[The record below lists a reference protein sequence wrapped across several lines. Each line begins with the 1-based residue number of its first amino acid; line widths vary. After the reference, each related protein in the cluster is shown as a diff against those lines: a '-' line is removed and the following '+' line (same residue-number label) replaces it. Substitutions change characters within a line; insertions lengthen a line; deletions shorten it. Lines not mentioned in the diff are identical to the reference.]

1 MRRNIEQIGQQLRQ
15 RVWQQSRQSHPP
27 TVHRSGLM
35 AVLVLESARAF
46 AQSQQPVTAPLE
58 PVRRIVVSIPD
69 RKLALVEDGR
79 VVKIYQVAVGA
90 HVSPTPAGVFTIA
103 NRILL
108 PTYYAPGIVLAPGP
122 GNPLGTRWIGLSVKS
137 FGIHGTNQ
145 PGSIGRPRSHGCV
158 RMRNSDVEELFERV
172 RAGDRVELV
181 AERTE
186 EIVSIF
192 GGHAAAEP
200 VLSAA
205 ANTASA
211 PLAQ

>member
-1 MRRNIEQIGQQLRQ
+1 MRRQIERIGQQVKQ
-15 RVWQQSRQSHPP
+15 QVWQSNPL
-27 TVHRSGLM
+27 TVHRTGFM

-46 AQSQQPVTAPLE
+46 AQSQQPAAAPSE
-58 PVRRIVVSIPD
+58 PVRCIVVSIPD

-79 VVKIYQVAVGA
+79 VVKIYQVAIGA
-90 HVSPTPAGVFTIA
+90 RVSPTPSGVFTIA

-122 GNPLGTRWIGLSVKS
+122 GNPLGTRWIGLSVRS

-145 PGSIGRPRSHGCV
+145 PSSIGRPRSHGCV
-158 RMRNSDVEELFERV
+158 RMRNSDVEDLFERV

-186 EIVSIF
+186 EIANIF
-192 GGHAAAEP
+192 GGQAAAEP

-205 ANTASA
+205 AHAASA